1 MALHPYPRF
10 MTVGAVLILLF
21 FMTLEWS
28 HARKELLS
36 PEEKDRLRQIEQLHL
51 DSLLLTSKGAVDAT
65 PLAAAATARLTQLG
79 YRVSFDAGQPA
90 DAAVKIKCEERKT
103 WEGTGRSG
111 GDADMMDAAA
121 RLWKGP
127 ACQISYRIGT
137 RTADWRHEIRT
148 PFADP
153 REAATKAG
161 QSDAGAYA
169 VAALLDQVRTDD
181 FPLLLAAEWGHHA
194 RLIAALN
201 GAGLTTRQKVT
212 LIGLI
217 GTTQSVETVPTLTRT
232 LNDADPAVAEASAAA
247 LGAIGHENAI
257 PPLLA
262 LYSSPRP
269 EQRRCAVAG
278 LGRLAPLHPSSAIV
292 PTLLTGL
299 PNEPVPTQILI
310 VRSLGKT
317 TDRRILEPLRA
328 LHRSVLKRSPEQM
341 TPDLKELKST
351 LGIAL
356 DQFDGTHT
364 EE

>member
-1 MALHPYPRF
+1 MPLRTVETVPITVDRKKLRAEAIEDKSASVFPRRWDVVNVDQVKLAKNKSFERQTVEAVAKRQGKDGLDCFLDLSLEENLETRFSHITTQGDPKAVCEILKHP
-10 MTVGAVLILLF
+10 AV
-21 FMTLEWS
+21 
-28 HARKELLS
+28 
-36 PEEKDRLRQIEQLHL
+36 
-51 DSLLLTSKGAVDAT
+51 V
-65 PLAAAATARLTQLG
+65 
-79 YRVSFDAGQPA
+79 V
-90 DAAVKIKCEERKT
+90 
-103 WEGTGRSG
+103 
-111 GDADMMDAAA
+111 
-121 RLWKGP
+121 
-127 ACQISYRIGT
+127 
-137 RTADWRHEIRT
+137 
-148 PFADP
+148 
-153 REAATKAG
+153 G